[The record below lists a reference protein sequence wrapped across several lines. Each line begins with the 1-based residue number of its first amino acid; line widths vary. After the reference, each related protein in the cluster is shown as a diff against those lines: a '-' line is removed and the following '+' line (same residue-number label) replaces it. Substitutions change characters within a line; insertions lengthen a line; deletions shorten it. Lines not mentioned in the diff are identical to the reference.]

1 MEPFREPTQDEQ
13 AQDSARPAAL
23 GSPHDGYAAVLL
35 TLALA
40 AMAFSLG
47 AAQHFR
53 ATVEA
58 DHWWW
63 ISLAAPAVVVPIV
76 FFALKYYL
84 RAHGA
89 NPLHGAPM
97 PWLAMFV
104 AWLALV
110 LYFLGPLVGA
120 LGSYWSFAGLCLI
133 LATLMVA
140 PVQMVLSHDPK
151 RTSETT

>member
-1 MEPFREPTQDEQ
+1 MEHFREPAHDEP

-40 AMAFSLG
+40 AMTFSLG
-47 AAQHFR
+47 VGQHFR

-63 ISLAAPAVVVPIV
+63 ISLAAPAIVVPMV
-76 FFALKYYL
+76 FFSLKYYL

-97 PWLAMFV
+97 PWLSIAV
-104 AWLALV
+104 AWLTLILV
-110 LYFLGPLVGA
+110 FLGPLLGA
-120 LGSYWSFAGLCLI
+120 LGSYWSFAVLCLI

-151 RTSETT
+151 RNSETT

>member
-1 MEPFREPTQDEQ
+1 MEHFREPTQDEQ
-13 AQDSARPAAL
+13 AQESARPAAL

-40 AMAFSLG
+40 LMTFSLG

-53 ATVEA
+53 TTVEA

-63 ISLAAPAVVVPIV
+63 IALAAPAIVVPIV

-97 PWLAMFV
+97 PWLAISAAF
-104 AWLALV
+104 LTLV
-110 LYFLGPLVGA
+110 LGFLGPLAGA
-120 LGSYWSFAGLCLI
+120 LGSYWSFAVLCLI

-140 PVQMVLSHDPK
+140 PVQMILSHDPK
-151 RTSETT
+151 RNSETT